1 MNHNDHD
8 YLNPEGDGTDD
19 PSTQNGPADDPAQP
33 DTEQAGEGVGGN
45 PPEGELSSGT
55 VVPGGGDGQM
65 PSYPPEAELGV
76 DDAGTPGT
84 EGRDGSE
91 PEGSEA
97 QAGESADPDAGNP
110 FPPEDSTPET
120 TEMDPARQLMGDNP
134 FPPDT
139 TSTESEMSPFTPPPE
154 DPDPPET
161 KQPRTTQADER
172 PRIHRVSSPVG
183 EHGVQIER
191 DADITPQT
199 CPYAFSGVNL
209 ASMRRAQLR
218 KVFKGLGFDPDPQ
231 MSKQELLKVLISKI
245 NSGEV
250 MAEPAE

>member
-1 MNHNDHD
+1 MNQNDHD
-8 YLNPEGDGTDD
+8 YPEGDGTDD

-33 DTEQAGEGVGGN
+33 DTEQAGEGDPAEAQQ
-45 PPEGELSSGT
+45 PPDAKLR
-55 VVPGGGDGQM
+55 
-65 PSYPPEAELGV
+65 SY
-76 DDAGTPGT
+76 DAGTPNPGT

-120 TEMDPARQLMGDNP
+120 TEQDPARDNP